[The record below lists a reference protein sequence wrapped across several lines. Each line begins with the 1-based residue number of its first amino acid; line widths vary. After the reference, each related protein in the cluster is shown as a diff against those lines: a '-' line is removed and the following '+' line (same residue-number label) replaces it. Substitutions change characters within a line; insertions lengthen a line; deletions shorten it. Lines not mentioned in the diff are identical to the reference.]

1 MKTDEIIGKNML
13 QAVGERLLTAQREID
28 ELALQLALG
37 KAEARDKFEEIKQEF
52 RKQVSEQK
60 NLLAKASE
68 NFISPE
74 VRAKIEALEVQ
85 LALGKA
91 DTKDIFEEQKKKIT
105 KALTSV
111 EDAIHE
117 QWKKIQA
124 PEFFSHEVEEF
135 KLKLEILRLR
145 FGLKKFEVREDYR
158 TRMLNARKQ
167 IEKMVSIPV
176 DKVNKGKTKYND
188 FKDEVSLA
196 YKHIR
201 RAVESLV

>member
-13 QAVGERLLTAQREID
+13 QAAGERLLTAQREID
-28 ELALQLALG
+28 ELALQLAFG

-85 LALGKA
+85 LALGEA
-91 DTKDIFEEQKKKIT
+91 DTKDIFEGQKKKIT

-124 PEFFSHEVEEF
+124 PEFFSHEVEKF

-145 FGLKKFEVREDYR
+145 FGLTKFEVREDYR

>member
-85 LALGKA
+85 LALGEA
-91 DTKDIFEEQKKKIT
+91 DTKDIFEGQKKKIT

-124 PEFFSHEVEEF
+124 PEFFSHEVEKF

-145 FGLKKFEVREDYR
+145 FGLTKFEVREDYR

-201 RAVESLV
+201 RAV